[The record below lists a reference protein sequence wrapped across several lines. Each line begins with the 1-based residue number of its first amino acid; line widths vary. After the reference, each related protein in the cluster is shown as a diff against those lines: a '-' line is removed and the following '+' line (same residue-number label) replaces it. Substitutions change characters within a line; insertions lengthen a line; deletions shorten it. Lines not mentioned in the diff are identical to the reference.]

1 MHLNYLAFVLPVF
14 FIFCAIEYYF
24 SIKQNKQVFSFSES
38 VSNMNVGLFER
49 TCDLFT
55 TLVFHYFFVWLY
67 NNFAI
72 FDIKSNFL
80 TWLLLFLATDL
91 LWYWY
96 HRFGHKVNI
105 LWSAHVVHH
114 QSDDFNFT
122 VAARITIFQAFFRSM
137 FWSFIP
143 VLGFPPE
150 MITTILLIH
159 GAYPF
164 FTHTQLVGK
173 LGIIEKVFVTPS
185 HHRVHH
191 SSNERY
197 LDKNFGDVL
206 IIWDK
211 LFGTFTEEDE
221 KEKPVY
227 GITAPLNSY
236 SFLWQHFHFLL
247 EIAVS
252 FKRAKGWRA
261 KMNTVFGLPDGLDPS
276 IRAEL
281 EKKLLDQSPKKALS
295 PTLIQ
300 FISFNTIITVLF
312 VFFFLLFGFYQ
323 DVTQIVTG
331 SLFVFVSVIH
341 TGAMLE
347 QRKWIFHIEFT
358 RLLILLIYI
367 SITLPCHW
375 YIVGVWLLLLPVV
388 VFYNTANKNYLK
400 LLTIDIKRN

>member
-1 MHLNYLAFVLPVF
+1 MHLNYLAFVLPAF
-14 FIFCAIEYYF
+14 FIFCALEYYL
-24 SIKQNKQVFSFSES
+24 SIKKNKQVFSFSES

-67 NNFAI
+67 EHYAI
-72 FDIKSNFL
+72 FNIKSGFI
-80 TWLLLFLATDL
+80 TWILLFLATDL

-96 HRFGHKVNI
+96 HRFGHTVNI

-122 VAARITIFQAFFRSM
+122 VAARITIFQAFFRSI

-143 VLGFPPE
+143 ILGFPPE

-173 LGIIEKVFVTPS
+173 LGVIEKIFVTPS

-191 SSNERY
+191 SSNEKY

-211 LFGTFTEEDE
+211 IFGTYVEEDE

-247 EIAVS
+247 EIAVAFRRS
-252 FKRAKGWRA
+252 KGIKAKLKA
-261 KMNTVFGLPDGLDPS
+261 IFGLPDDLDPN
-276 IRAEL
+276 IRREL
-281 EKKLLDQSPKKALS
+281 EEKFLDLSPKKPLTK
-295 PTLIQ
+295 TLIQ
-300 FISFNTIITVLF
+300 FITFNTIITVLF
-312 VFFFLLFGFYQ
+312 VFLFLLFGFYQ
-323 DVTQIVTG
+323 NVLQLVTG
-331 SLFVFVSVIH
+331 SLLVFVSVIH

-347 QRKWIFHIEFT
+347 QRKWIFHIEFI
-358 RLLILLIYI
+358 RIFILMVYI
-367 SITLPCHW
+367 SLTLPYQW
-375 YIVGVWLLLLPVV
+375 FLLSIWLLVLCIAL
-388 VFYNTANKNYLK
+388 FYNTANKNYLR
-400 LLTIDIKRN
+400 LLTVETN